1 VTNVQLY
8 LAVGM
13 PTLAILAGILIN
25 GMQFAALRGEM
36 QSLRDSNRGEMQS
49 LRGEMQSLNA
59 RLSSVETRLDM
70 LLAKVMEIDS
80 R

>member
-36 QSLRDSNRGEMQS
+36 QSLS
-49 LRGEMQSLNA
+49 A
-59 RLSSVETRLDM
+59 RLTSVGTRLDM
-70 LLAKVMEIDS
+70 LLAKVMDIDN
-80 R
+80 RLTRLEARMERM